1 MDGELLR
8 WLYRRLIHDPTLART
23 RDCTYGD
30 GVILLIYFFSVLYNR
45 SLAWAHDRRNWP
57 LAYRRLAFPSYSQLC
72 RRVKLPRLEELIALI
87 GQQLH
92 RQLPGSGLKL
102 IDGKPLPVGGFSKDK
117 DATAGHVPDGFA
129 RGYRLHLVFDSLGR
143 IEAFDATGLHAGEPT
158 VAVKL
163 LRRCDLRGCLI
174 RGDSNYDS
182 NPLYRRVARL
192 GARLLAP
199 RKKPFTGL
207 GHHRHHPDRLRA
219 IAELEQSGQTL
230 REHRRIRATVER
242 HIGQLVD
249 LTCGLSSL
257 PWFIRRLARVKR
269 WVAAKVLLYHLTLFL
284 RHNQACE
291 AA

>member
-8 WLYRRLIHDPTLART
+8 WLYRRLIHDPTLSRT

-30 GVILLIYFFSVLYNR
+30 GLILLIYFFSVIYNR

-57 LAYRRLAFPSYSQLC
+57 LAYRRLVFPSYSQLC
-72 RRVKLPRLEELIALI
+72 RRMKLPRLQEHIAVI
-87 GQQLH
+87 GRSLG
-92 RQLPGSGLKL
+92 RQLPGSDLKL
-102 IDGKPLPVGGFSKDK
+102 IDGKPLPVGGFTKDP
-117 DATAGHVPDGFA
+117 DATLGHVPDGFA

-143 IEAFDATGLHAGEPT
+143 IEAFDVTGLHAGEST

-163 LRRCDLRGCLI
+163 LRQCDLRGRLI

-192 GARLLAP
+192 GGRLLAP

-207 GHHRHHPDRLRA
+207 GHHKHHPDRLRA
-219 IAELEQSGQTL
+219 IAELEQSDLTL

-249 LTCGLSSL
+249 LSCGLWGL
-257 PWFIRRLARVKR
+257 PWFVRRLRRVKP
-269 WVAAKVLLYHLTLFL
+269 WVAAKLLLYQLNLFL
-284 RHNQACE
+284 RQNNTKQA
-291 AA
+291 A